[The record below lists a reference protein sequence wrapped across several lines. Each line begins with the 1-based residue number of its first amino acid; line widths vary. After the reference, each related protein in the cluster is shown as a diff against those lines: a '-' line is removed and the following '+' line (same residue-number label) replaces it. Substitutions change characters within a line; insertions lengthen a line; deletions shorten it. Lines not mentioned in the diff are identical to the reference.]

1 MIQNRRYNR
10 AICRRI
16 LWGGV
21 TAVGMAMALWCQS
34 LTSLADSTGTVKV
47 ASVKIRE
54 KADATSEVIGSASG
68 NEKVTITDEVQ
79 DASGALW

>member
-10 AICRRI
+10 AVCKRS
-16 LWGGV
+16 LWGAV
-21 TAVGMAMALWCQS
+21 TAVGIAAMLWCQPF
-34 LTSLADSTGTVKV
+34 TSLADSTGTVKV

-68 NEKVTITDEVQ
+68 NAKVTITDEVQ
-79 DASGALW
+79 DASGEL